1 MTRKIGGRT
10 FALRSI
16 ASCLVPLTLLIGL
29 TGAAQTPKTNR
40 SSDMAFTDP
49 GTPLLLPA
57 ATYASGGFL
66 TTGVAA
72 ADINGDGRADLLVT
86 NLSISHTVYNGTG
99 DGTTLVLLNNG
110 DGTFRAVGDYGSDAS
125 FTSSVAIGD
134 VNRDGK
140 PDMLVSNACGFANCQ
155 QRTGGTV
162 TVRTG
167 NGDGTFAGG
176 DYVYGSGGGSPGSLR
191 ITDLNGDGN
200 PDLVVSECS
209 NACQDRVGLV
219 GVLLGNGDA
228 TFQSAVTY
236 SSGGF
241 NSVSVVVA
249 DVNGDGKPD
258 LVVAN
263 ECSIFDGCPGVIGSV
278 GVLLGN
284 GNGTFQPAATYNS
297 GGKSAN
303 SVAVADLNGDGKLDL
318 VVNNLSSGTIGV
330 MLGNGNGTFQSVVTF
345 PNGSAGFVVVAE
357 VNGDGKPDLVVSSGS
372 ANLVGV
378 LLGNG
383 DGTFQPA
390 LTFSS
395 GGVGA
400 GVVAVAD
407 MNGDGR
413 LDLAVTN
420 GCFNS
425 NPNCSHGSVGVLL
438 NNQQI
443 VYTATV
449 TNQSNGPLTGTVTF
463 SHGATTTVKLVGGQ
477 ASYTTTYTKDGHHAI
492 TATYSGDTANDAS
505 TSSIFTEYVG
515 LAPSQTV
522 LTTSGSPSHVGH
534 EVTFSATVTWT
545 YGTVPNG
552 EPVTFFDGTTAI
564 GTATTA
570 GGVATFK
577 TSSLTV
583 KTHTIK
589 AAYAGDATFKPSS
602 GKVTQVVEP

>member
-1 MTRKIGGRT
+1 
-10 FALRSI
+10 
-16 ASCLVPLTLLIGL
+16 
-29 TGAAQTPKTNR
+29 
-40 SSDMAFTDP
+40 
-49 GTPLLLPA
+49 
-57 ATYASGGFL
+57 
-66 TTGVAA
+66 
-72 ADINGDGRADLLVT
+72 
-86 NLSISHTVYNGTG
+86 
-99 DGTTLVLLNNG
+99 
-110 DGTFRAVGDYGSDAS
+110 
-125 FTSSVAIGD
+125 
-134 VNRDGK
+134 
-140 PDMLVSNACGFANCQ
+140 
-155 QRTGGTV
+155 
-162 TVRTG
+162 
-167 NGDGTFAGG
+167 
-176 DYVYGSGGGSPGSLR
+176 
-191 ITDLNGDGN
+191 
-200 PDLVVSECS
+200 
-209 NACQDRVGLV
+209 
-219 GVLLGNGDA
+219 
-228 TFQSAVTY
+228 
-236 SSGGF
+236 
-241 NSVSVVVA
+241 
-249 DVNGDGKPD
+249 
-258 LVVAN
+258 
-263 ECSIFDGCPGVIGSV
+263 
-278 GVLLGN
+278 
-284 GNGTFQPAATYNS
+284 
-297 GGKSAN
+297 
-303 SVAVADLNGDGKLDL
+303 
-318 VVNNLSSGTIGV
+318 
-330 MLGNGNGTFQSVVTF
+330 
-345 PNGSAGFVVVAE
+345 
-357 VNGDGKPDLVVSSGS
+357 VVSSGS

-420 GCFNS
+420 RCFNS

-438 NNQQI
+438 NNTGPHSPTTTGLSSNVNPAVANQQI

-522 LTTSGSPSHVGH
+522 LTTSGSPSHVGQ